1 MRTVVFIDGQNL
13 YRLAKNAWGKY
24 GHPYHFPCYDVM
36 KVAQALTNRI
46 EGRRLSEVRFYTG
59 VPTPLQ
65 SELWARFWRKKI
77 YAMELQGIQVYEGR
91 ISGGSQEK
99 GVDVS
104 IATDLLWYT
113 YRNLLDTAI
122 IVSQDSDL
130 APAVR
135 IAKDFARDQG
145 RWVNF
150 ESAYPDPLTARNKPR
165 RGIDGTQWV
174 VIDKAMYDSCL
185 DPIDY
190 R

>member
-1 MRTVVFIDGQNL
+1 MRTVVFVDGQNL

-24 GHPYHFPCYDVM
+24 GYPYHFPCYDVL
-36 KVAQALTNRI
+36 KIAQTLTNRI
-46 EGRRLSEVRFYTG
+46 GGRNLEEVRFYTG
-59 VPTPLQ
+59 VPTPEQ
-65 SELWARFWRKKI
+65 SGLWARFWRKKI
-77 YAMELQGIQVYEGR
+77 YTMERQGIRVYEGR
-91 ISGGSQEK
+91 IGGGNQEK

-113 YRNLLDTAI
+113 YRNMLDTAI

-135 IAKDFARDQG
+135 MAKDFARDQG

-150 ESAYPDPLTARNKPR
+150 ESAYPDALTARKPR

-174 VIDKAMYDSCL
+174 VIDRAMYDSCL
-185 DPIDY
+185 DTVDY

>member
-1 MRTVVFIDGQNL
+1 MRTVVFVDGQNL
-13 YRLAKNAWGKY
+13 YGLAKSAWGKY
-24 GHPYHFPCYDVM
+24 GYPYFIPCYNVL
-36 KVAQALTNRI
+36 KIAHALTSRI
-46 EGRRLSEVRFYTG
+46 GGRHLVEVRFYTG
-59 VPTPLQ
+59 VPTPQ
-65 SELWARFWRKKI
+65 QNQLWANFWRKKI
-77 YAMELQGIQVYEGR
+77 YAMEQQGIQVYEGR
-91 ISGGSQEK
+91 IGGGSQEK

-113 YRNLLDTAI
+113 YRDMLDTAI

-135 IAKDFARDQG
+135 MAKEFAKDQG

-150 ESAYPDPLTARNKPR
+150 ESAYPDALTARRPR

-174 VIDKAMYDSCL
+174 VIDKAMYDSCV
-185 DPIDY
+185 DPVDY